1 MPISSPPIGLLP
13 LSIVI
18 TRRTSTWS
26 YYTLNPSIVYW
37 ILNYTLT
44 CAEVFESLVS
54 RTPST
59 SVLFRSKISS
69 ALVLSGIRIIDFG
82 ANRRDLGADI
92 EFPAYDELN
101 SYALRPV
108 PVPPRTDPIRDLMQ
122 GIEAVMMTT

>member
-1 MPISSPPIGLLP
+1 MVLLYLEP
-13 LSIVI
+13 
-18 TRRTSTWS
+18 
-26 YYTLNPSIVYW
+26 VYC
-37 ILNYTLT
+37 ILDLTQNYTLT
-44 CAEVFESLVS
+44 CAEVFESIVS

-69 ALVLSGIRIIDFG
+69 ALELSGIRIIDFG

-122 GIEAVMMTT
+122 GIDAVMMTT

>member
-69 ALVLSGIRIIDFG
+69 ALELSGIRIIDFG